1 MFSTM
6 WKNQKFTHLKISQC
20 IFLPFQTTVS
30 SLDTSAVKQ
39 KCRLSL
45 NLNRENSDYCRA
57 SMPSSSSSNATTASS
72 ASSMSETL
80 HIKSQRDSH
89 RKLEMTEVTLSSE
102 LFLAPEM
109 MYASLDLPGM
119 VVECT
124 RDLPDHVLKE
134 CFSNILITG
143 KCPSHNAPETC
154 KI

>member
-1 MFSTM
+1 ML
-6 WKNQKFTHLKISQC
+6 KFPHCVINPFT
-20 IFLPFQTTVS
+20 FQTTVS

-143 KCPSHNAPETC
+143 KCPSHTAPETF

>member
-1 MFSTM
+1 MAST
-6 WKNQKFTHLKISQC
+6 
-20 IFLPFQTTVS
+20 
-30 SLDTSAVKQ
+30 
-39 KCRLSL
+39 
-45 NLNRENSDYCRA
+45 
-57 SMPSSSSSNATTASS
+57 SSNATTGSSS
-72 ASSMSETL
+72 AASLMSETL

-124 RDLPDHVLKE
+124 RDLPDVVLKE

-143 KCPSHNAPETC
+143 K
-154 KI
+154 